1 MRKTLGL
8 TVLAVMLACGA
19 ASAQQVNVKI
29 GVLSD
34 MSGLYRDIGGPGSI
48 AAAKLAIAEFA
59 KANRMSRSRSSPP
72 TIRTSRTSARG
83 SPVSGSTA
91 RAST

>member
-8 TVLAVMLACGA
+8 AALAVMLACGA

-34 MSGLYRDIGGPGSI
+34 MSSLYPIS
-48 AAAKLAIAEFA
+48 AAQA
-59 KANRMSRSRSSPP
+59 RSRLPSWRLPTSPRP
-72 TIRTSRTSARG
+72 I
-83 SPVSGSTA
+83 PM
-91 RAST
+91 